1 MGGGEPLLFNQRHDE
16 FWCHQRQSEHDGEG
30 NETGEAQHLGED
42 STQTLDVIAHLD
54 EGWLCHAL
62 HHTRDGRGSHRVP
75 LVGLV
80 VSAHLVFVVKFAE
93 HNGEDVV
100 VHTDEDVGE
109 EHLGRKTEHFFDGS
123 EEG

>member
-1 MGGGEPLLFNQRHDE
+1 MGGGEPLLFNQCDDKL
-16 FWCHQRQSEHDGEG
+16 WCHQRQSEHDGEG

-54 EGWLCHAL
+54 EGRLCHAL
-62 HHTRDGRGSHRVP
+62 HHACDGRGSHRVP

-80 VSAHLVFVVKFAE
+80 VSAHLVLVVKFAK

-100 VHTDEDVGE
+100 VHADEDVGE

-123 EEG
+123 KEG